1 MTANSAAPVRIVR
14 MVRAPSG
21 CLSDHLQAPLLARP
35 AAADFL
41 FERFNI
47 LLRPSCLR
55 RLETHGLAPRHRKNG
70 PRSFYRRCDLED
82 WAIARFP
89 WLDRDG
95 NDRCT
100 RRDGAGRK
108 AGPAV
113 H

>member
-1 MTANSAAPVRIVR
+1 MRINPAAPVRIVR
-14 MVRAPSG
+14 LMMPPPAF
-21 CLSDHLQAPLLARP
+21 LSDHLHAPLLARP

-55 RLETHGLAPRHRKNG
+55 RLEARGLAPRHRKNG
-70 PRSFYRRCDLED
+70 PRSLYRRCDLED

-89 WLDRDG
+89 WLDRNG
-95 NDRCT
+95 NDRPM
-100 RRDGAGRK
+100 RRERAGMDRDS
-108 AGPAV
+108 V

>member
-1 MTANSAAPVRIVR
+1 MPANPAAPVRIVR
-14 MVRAPSG
+14 MVRTPSR
-21 CLSDHLQAPLLARP
+21 CLPDHLHAPLLARP

-47 LLRPSCLR
+47 LLRPNCLR
-55 RLETHGLAPRHRKNG
+55 RLEAHGLAPRHRKNG

-95 NDRCT
+95 NDRRM
-100 RRDGAGRK
+100 RRERAGMNR
-108 AGPAV
+108 ACV

>member
-1 MTANSAAPVRIVR
+1 
-14 MVRAPSG
+14 
-21 CLSDHLQAPLLARP
+21 LDRP

-47 LLRPSCLR
+47 LLPPRCLR
-55 RLETHGLAPRHRKNG
+55 VLETHGLAPRHRKNG
-70 PRSFYRRCDLED
+70 PRSFYRRRDLED

-95 NDRCT
+95 NDRRT
-100 RRDGAGRK
+100 RRDRAGLGR
-108 AGPAV
+108 AGV

>member
-1 MTANSAAPVRIVR
+1 MAADHPAPVRIVR
-14 MVRAPSG
+14 MVRAPSH
-21 CLSDHLQAPLLARP
+21 CLSDHLHAPLLDRQ
-35 AAADFL
+35 AASDFL

-55 RLETHGLAPRHRKNG
+55 RLEAHGLAPRHRKNG

-95 NDRCT
+95 NDQRTHPERACMG
-100 RRDGAGRK
+100 RAG
-108 AGPAV
+108 V